1 MAIAGPWSIELAR
14 NLKLSWMEYILQIC
28 YSNLSTSQKQV
39 LIHVY
44 IYTHT
49 YAFSSIHFM
58 SSNIGYIKA
67 NTKVVIWTYLLGP
80 LWMGGIFCDNTER
93 NNKLLHV
100 PTSRAYG
107 IAWGPIKLE
116 VRLVAVPLHGDSE
129 VWVCNTY

>member
-1 MAIAGPWSIELAR
+1 MNGVYFADL
-14 NLKLSWMEYILQIC
+14 LQQSVNKPKASFDSCI
-28 YSNLSTSQKQV
+28 
-39 LIHVY
+39 Y

-107 IAWGPIKLE
+107 IA
-116 VRLVAVPLHGDSE
+116 
-129 VWVCNTY
+129 